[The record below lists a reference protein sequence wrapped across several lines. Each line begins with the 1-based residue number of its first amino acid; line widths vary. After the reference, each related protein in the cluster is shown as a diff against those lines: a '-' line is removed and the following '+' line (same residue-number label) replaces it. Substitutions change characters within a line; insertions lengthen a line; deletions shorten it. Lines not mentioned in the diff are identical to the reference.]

1 MLSERLFALSDL
13 TLPEDIYTRAR
24 GTPWWA
30 HVHVYTEEMK
40 AGAKF
45 PPIIVGQL
53 DDQLIVVDG
62 YHRYQATKKLGIEHI
77 QGILKK
83 YKSMADLLVDAV
95 AANNHH
101 GIRYTP
107 QDKSHI
113 ADLLQKHGLEPQK
126 ISELVRI
133 PVEKLDK
140 FTARNITGPMGQ
152 KTLKG
157 PLMHLV
163 SQGKITEAEAY
174 EVFQGRFS
182 TMTIDDVI
190 VQLINYLEFGAYPW
204 GDEKYFLYASRITG
218 LIEPHLEAGKR
229 EFARKRDKVLVEED
243 PEEEEKKPEE

>member
-1 MLSERLFALSDL
+1 MLSERLFALNEL

-30 HVHVYTEEMK
+30 HVHVYAEEMK

-62 YHRYQATKKLGIEHI
+62 YHRYLATKKLGIEYI
-77 QGILKK
+77 QGTLKK

-113 ADLLQKHGLEPQK
+113 ADLLQKFGLETER

-133 PVEKLDK
+133 PVEKLTK
-140 FTARNITGPMGQ
+140 FTARNITGNMGK

-163 SQGKITEAEAY
+163 KQGKITLEEAY
-174 EVFQGRFS
+174 EVAQSRFS

-204 GDEKYFLYASRITG
+204 KDEKYLAYATCIMS
-218 LIEPHLEAGKR
+218 LMQPYL
-229 EFARKRDKVLVEED
+229 
-243 PEEEEKKPEE
+243 

>member
-1 MLSERLFALSDL
+1 MSERLFSLSEL

-30 HVHVYTEEMK
+30 NVHVYAEEMK

-45 PPIIVGQL
+45 PPILVGQL
-53 DDQLIVVDG
+53 DDHLIVVDG
-62 YHRYQATKKLGIEHI
+62 YHRYLATEKLGIELI
-77 QGILKK
+77 QGTLKK
-83 YKSMADLLVDAV
+83 YESMADLLVDAV

-113 ADLLQKHGLEPQK
+113 ADLLQKHGLEPK
-126 ISELVRI
+126 RISELVRI
-133 PVEKLDK
+133 PVEKLNK
-140 FTARNITGPMGQ
+140 FTARNITGSMGQ

-157 PLMHLV
+157 PLIRLV
-163 SQGKITEAEAY
+163 RQGKITEAEAY
-174 EVFQGRFS
+174 EVAQSRFS

-204 GDEKYFLYASRITG
+204 GDEKYLAYATRITS
-218 LIEPHLEAGKR
+218 LMQPYL
-229 EFARKRDKVLVEED
+229 
-243 PEEEEKKPEE
+243 